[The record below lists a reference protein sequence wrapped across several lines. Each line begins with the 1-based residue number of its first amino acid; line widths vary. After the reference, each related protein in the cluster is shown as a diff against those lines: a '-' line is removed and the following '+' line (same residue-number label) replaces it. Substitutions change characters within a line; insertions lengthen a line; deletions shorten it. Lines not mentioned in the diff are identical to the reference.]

1 MKFESVNIF
10 PTTLYVGEIENHSGY
25 KKIFYDKVYH
35 KFQYKQINPKTK
47 TINPVSEN
55 VGNPLIHLEEDL
67 DSLFGEVCGHI
78 KNYLQNVLNIKD
90 IFDVAITKTWLSRA
104 QKVDHEIP
112 PHIHSPSH
120 ISFVYYLNVPDYSH
134 SIQFSN
140 QNSPNSLFPGIF
152 ADDMDDEKLNMVKE
166 YNDSNSEIFYI
177 LPQEGTIILFPS
189 KLPHAT
195 KSISNEFK
203 GERLGI
209 SGDVTLILKEEYLSF
224 SRGHIHE
231 KYWKK
236 YK

>member
-1 MKFESVNIF
+1 
-10 PTTLYVGEIENHSGY
+10 
-25 KKIFYDKVYH
+25 
-35 KFQYKQINPKTK
+35 
-47 TINPVSEN
+47 
-55 VGNPLIHLEEDL
+55 
-67 DSLFGEVCGHI
+67 
-78 KNYLQNVLNIKD
+78 
-90 IFDVAITKTWLSRA
+90 
-104 QKVDHEIP
+104 
-112 PHIHSPSH
+112 
-120 ISFVYYLNVPDYSH
+120 
-134 SIQFSN
+134 
-140 QNSPNSLFPGIF
+140 
-152 ADDMDDEKLNMVKE
+152 MVKE